1 MTSDELLLFTHF
13 RPLLRAPHA
22 PVASH
27 SIPSARIERARV
39 ASYRFTPVLYPAL
52 WLASSVPALRL
63 APAPPCSLRALDA
76 LDLGCCG
83 IAFDI
88 GDGQFPP
95 ARTLEA

>member
-1 MTSDELLLFTHF
+1 MTSDELSLFTHF

-88 GDGQFPP
+88 GDGRFP
-95 ARTLEA
+95 AVL